1 MTDPGRSRSSPT
13 PAGAGIARVDEHNP
27 VWNHPGYHVDN
38 SQSWGP
44 ISASVVTRPAGE
56 GVWRSDYHRI
66 TYCPVGHT
74 VDVQYENGPMR
85 RYQLLANQLAFVPR
99 GVEARINLPLPVQF
113 IQIRQNPE
121 TYDGLISD
129 MVRGG
134 AAHLYEPSRGINDP
148 LASQIALTIGNEMKR
163 GFLDRILA
171 DALNT
176 ALAVQIT
183 RHFVDLSKIALTPSN
198 GLSRE
203 RLNRVQDYIEAHL
216 DDRLTLTELAGVAC
230 LSSYHF
236 SRSFKQATGAGLH
249 HYVMQRRLE
258 RAKALMRRTNQPLA
272 LIALEAGFA
281 DQSHLATLFRR
292 ETGVTPG
299 QFRAALA

>member
-13 PAGAGIARVDEHNP
+13 PARPDIARVDEHNP
-27 VWNHPGYHVDN
+27 MWNLPGYHVDN
-38 SQSWGP
+38 TQFWGP
-44 ISASVVTRPAGE
+44 ISASVVSRPAGE

-66 TYCPVGHT
+66 VYDPVGNT
-74 VDVQYENGPMR
+74 GTVQYENGPMER
-85 RYQLLANQLAFVPR
+85 FQILANQVRFVPR
-99 GVEARINLPLPVQF
+99 GMVGRFNLPAPTQY

-121 TYDGLISD
+121 IYDGLISD

-134 AAHLYEPSRGINDP
+134 TVHLELSGVFDDP

-176 ALAVQIT
+176 ALTVQIMQ
-183 RHFVDLSKIALTPSN
+183 HFVDPSKIALTPSN
-198 GLSRE
+198 GLSRD
-203 RLNRVQDYIEAHL
+203 RLKRVQDYIEVHL

-230 LSSYHF
+230 LSAYHF
-236 SRSFKQATGAGLH
+236 SRSFKQATGVGLH

-258 RAKALMRRTNQPLA
+258 RAKTLIRRTNQPLA